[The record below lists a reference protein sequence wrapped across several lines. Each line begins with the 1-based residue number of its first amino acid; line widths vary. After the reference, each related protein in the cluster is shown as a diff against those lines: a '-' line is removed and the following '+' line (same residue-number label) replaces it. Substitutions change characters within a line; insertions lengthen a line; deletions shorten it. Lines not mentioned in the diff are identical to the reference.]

1 MKKEM
6 TERMLEIRVKKINEL
21 QAQIDE
27 LTKAQEKLKTEL
39 KDEMTSRGVDEMTTK
54 HFKIRWKEVISNRL
68 DTNRIKTERPEIYKE
83 FLKAT
88 SSRRFT
94 IA

>member
-1 MKKEM
+1 MKKQM
-6 TERMLEIRVKKINEL
+6 TERMLEIRVNKINEL
-21 QAQIDE
+21 QDQIDE

-39 KDEMTSRGVDEMTTK
+39 KDEMTNRGVDEMTTK

-83 FLKAT
+83 FLK
-88 SSRRFT
+88 SSITRRFT